1 MPEVSSAYTYIKQ
14 SKRDS
19 KVQKASGCAHG
30 ETVCNQELGRQGR
43 NRNTQQAA
51 KRKQNLDWG
60 VETVGSAV
68 FMFFSPGVSPP
79 TLNLAWER
87 HLETAVMLD
96 SEGKRGGRTKAFS

>member
-1 MPEVSSAYTYIKQ
+1 M
-14 SKRDS
+14 
-19 KVQKASGCAHG
+19 
-30 ETVCNQELGRQGR
+30 GRQSATRSLEGR
-43 NRNTQQAA
+43 EEIGTQQAA

-79 TLNLAWER
+79 TLNLTWER